1 MPTIRDIIYKE
12 IDEVNKEKDQFDP
25 VLCAEKLV
33 VLSTYYANLNKH
45 IADLQDKFYRFHAM
59 TMDLN
64 PEMSAAKLKV
74 IVQAS
79 DEYQRKNEAERLEKS
94 LIEVIRSLKKY
105 VRIKEGEYEASRNS

>member
-1 MPTIRDIIYKE
+1 MRDQLSPE
-12 IDEVNKEKDQFDP
+12 S
-25 VLCAEKLV
+25 CAEKLV

-79 DEYQRKNEAERLEKS
+79 DEYRRKNEAERLEKS
-94 LIEVIRSLKKY
+94 LIEVIRSLKRY
-105 VRIKEGEYEASRNS
+105 VRIKEGEWESSKNL